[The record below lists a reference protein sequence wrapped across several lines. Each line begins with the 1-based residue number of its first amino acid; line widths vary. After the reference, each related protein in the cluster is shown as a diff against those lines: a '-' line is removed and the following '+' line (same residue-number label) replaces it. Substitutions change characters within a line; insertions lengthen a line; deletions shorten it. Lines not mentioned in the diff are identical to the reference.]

1 MMNKY
6 AVAVLKN
13 TNIVGHLTKGKS
25 GRYAK
30 AIFCCLQAKQLNM
43 AVVTVR
49 EKISCLEKV

>member
-49 EKISCLEKV
+49 EKN